1 MFKQYDKNRDGFLT
15 RDELPPALRDL
26 FAEYGLDRDGKWTL
40 DDFRRTL
47 AELDQRR
54 TPADLVRTLIETSG
68 QDEDARRE
76 LQRIY
81 TSLRALDTDRD
92 GMISPKDLRRARRR
106 LIEHRVDRLLRELDK
121 DHDGRISRKEAQGEL
136 RDEFDAIDTDKDG
149 FLSRDELLRAAER
162 PAPPTAAAVGRQGVG
177 EPADRAARE
186 FGRYDKNHD
195 GFLTPDE
202 LPAPLRDAL
211 MRSDAD
217 QDGRLSLEEFRRGLA
232 ALEDPRRPS
241 DWILDR
247 VETAE
252 TDPRS
257 RRDLQRAYKIL
268 RAVDTNGD
276 GDLDRGELAV
286 ARRRLIEKEVDVLL
300 QQYDTNHDG
309 KISKEEAAQG
319 DLIESFDDL
328 DQNKDGFLTREELLR
343 ALTDPEDQR
352 P

>member
-1 MFKQYDKNRDGFLT
+1 MFKQYDRNRDGFLT
-15 RDELPPALRDL
+15 RDELPPPLRDA

-40 DDFRRTL
+40 DDFRRAL
-47 AELDQRR
+47 AKLDQRR
-54 TPADLVRTLIETSG
+54 RPADLVHTLIETSG

-76 LQRIY
+76 LKRIY
-81 TSLRALDTDRD
+81 ASLRALDTDRN
-92 GMISPKDLRRARRR
+92 GVISPKNLRRARRR
-106 LIEHRVDRLLRELDK
+106 LIGHRVDRLLRELDK
-121 DHDGRISRKEAQGEL
+121 NHDGRISRREAQGEL
-136 RDEFDAIDTDKDG
+136 RDEFDTIDTDKDG

-162 PAPPTAAAVGRQGVG
+162 PAPPTAARFGRKGIG
-177 EPADRAARE
+177 EPVDRAAHE

-217 QDGRLSLEEFRRGLA
+217 QDGRLSLKEFRCGLA
-232 ALEDPRRPS
+232 AVEDPRS
-241 DWILDR
+241 AGDWILDR
-247 VETAE
+247 IETAE

-268 RAVDTNGD
+268 RDVDTNRD

-286 ARRRLIEKEVDVLL
+286 ARRRLIEKEVNVLV

-309 KISKEEAAQG
+309 KISREEAALG

-343 ALTDPEDQR
+343 ALTDPED
-352 P
+352 

>member
-1 MFKQYDKNRDGFLT
+1 
-15 RDELPPALRDL
+15 LPPPLRDL
-26 FAEYGLDRDGKWTL
+26 FAEYGFDRDGKWTL
-40 DDFRRTL
+40 DDFRRAL

-68 QDEDARRE
+68 QDEEARRE
-76 LQRIY
+76 VERIY
-81 TSLRALDTDRD
+81 AALRALDTDRD
-92 GMISPKDLRRARRR
+92 GTISPKDLRRARRR
-106 LIEHRVDRLLRELDK
+106 LIEQRVDRLLQEVDK
-121 DHDGRISRKEAQGEL
+121 DHDGRISRQEAQGEL
-136 RDEFDAIDTDKDG
+136 RDEFDPIDTDKDG

-162 PAPPTAAAVGRQGVG
+162 PAPPAAADQGVG

-202 LPAPLRDAL
+202 MPAPLRDAL
-211 MRSDAD
+211 MRADAD

-241 DWILDR
+241 DWIVDR
-247 VETAE
+247 IETAKA
-252 TDPRS
+252 DPRS
-257 RRDLQRAYKIL
+257 RRDLQQAYKIL
-268 RAVDTNGD
+268 RGVDTNRD
-276 GDLDRGELAV
+276 GVLDRGELAV

-300 QQYDTNHDG
+300 QRYDTDRDG